1 MILLLLLVAAGISGA
16 LDRRL
21 HAAAADRGASDE
33 HDEHETGTGPETALR
48 PGQEDRPLRRLPPLR
63 PLSLDGVRTG
73 VSVSDI
79 DTCDTCDACDANATA
94 A

>member
-63 PLSLDGVRTG
+63 PLSLDDGVRTG

-79 DTCDTCDACDANATA
+79 DTCDTCDANATA